1 MGNYNFRNEGYIWFS
16 DATEPIVL
24 SCDNIKGDNGN
35 VCLSFNNNYTVKID
49 GGKCIV
55 NKDGKESL
63 IPFIIEGFFICNDT
77 SYSIKMVD
85 GKYYIFSKKLNS
97 KSDNEEFSVMEY
109 FPNRFGENIS
119 KLVFR
124 KYWEEEADALCENM
138 NVLTP
143 TENIFAGFKFK
154 DSKTN

>member
-35 VCLSFNNNYTVKID
+35 VGLSFDDYAIEIN

-85 GKYYIFSKKLNS
+85 GKYYIFSKELNS
-97 KSDNEEFSVMEY
+97 KGDKEEFSEIKY
-109 FPNRFGENIS
+109 YTNRFGENIS
-119 KLVFR
+119 QLVFR
-124 KYWEEEADALCENM
+124 KYWKEEADALCENM
-138 NVLTP
+138 KVLTP
-143 TENIFAGFKFK
+143 TENIFVGFEFK